1 MHSSDKQ
8 ATFTDFMNKLLA
20 SRPQIPNRTEK
31 NFFSGLEIYFKGL
44 EIYFSAAEI
53 YFQATEIVLSKAA
66 TNFTCRGGGEY
77 TMKRRKTNN
86 ETEEKSRQ
94 SVGRSATAEKT
105 GAQVPYL
112 RRRRWPNMVRTA
124 EKTLR
129 KMRMPS

>member
-8 ATFTDFMNKLLA
+8 ATFTDFMNKFLA

-66 TNFTCRGGGEY
+66 TNFTCRGEGKYIIRRG
-77 TMKRRKTNN
+77 KRYN
-86 ETEEKSRQ
+86 ETKENIQ
-94 SVGRSATAEKT
+94 
-105 GAQVPYL
+105 
-112 RRRRWPNMVRTA
+112 
-124 EKTLR
+124 
-129 KMRMPS
+129 